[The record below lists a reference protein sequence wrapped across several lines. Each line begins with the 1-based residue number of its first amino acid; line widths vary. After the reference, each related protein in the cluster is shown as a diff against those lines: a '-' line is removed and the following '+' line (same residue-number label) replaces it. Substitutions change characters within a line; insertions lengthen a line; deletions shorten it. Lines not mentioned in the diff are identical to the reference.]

1 MDTKKK
7 KEETK
12 NPRGRP
18 VKNVI
23 EPIDA
28 TPEEIARAISLAGHK
43 KIKSKFR
50 VGRKTADEVC

>member
-1 MDTKKK
+1 MK
-7 KEETK
+7 KEKEQIK
-12 NPRGRP
+12 KSRGRP

-28 TPEEIARAISLAGHK
+28 SAEDIAKAISLVAHK

-50 VGRKTADEVC
+50 VGGKVRK

>member
-1 MDTKKK
+1 MPKK

-12 NPRGRP
+12 RLRGRP

-28 TPEEIARAISLAGHK
+28 TPEEIARAIFRDADRKLAQK
-43 KIKSKFR
+43 RKIKN
-50 VGRKTADEVC
+50 G